1 MQLPIIY
8 FVKAQKTD
16 VNIQIMDRT
25 FSKLT
30 VEIPADPEHSAHT
43 YPIFT
48 GQDIFSMIGPVA
60 SEFHLPDRLIIV
72 TDQIVE
78 KLYATHLHA
87 ALLNFGFRP
96 DIITIPPGEANK
108 TLETVRYV
116 YDAMHQAGCGRD
128 TAIMAVGG
136 GIVGD
141 LAGFVAAT
149 YRRGIPFVQVPTTLL
164 AQVDSSVGGKV
175 GVNLPYGKNL
185 VGAFY
190 QPHFVFIDT
199 KTLSTLPERE
209 LRSGLAEVIKYGAI
223 LDHDLFTL
231 LKNTIDHLLK
241 PDITR
246 FTEIIERCCTL
257 KASVVE
263 KDERESGYR
272 EILNFGHTIG
282 HAIEACTDYSLLT
295 HGEAITYGMMVETQL
310 SVNHCGL
317 PADQARELCTLLCR
331 LSPPSLPVTMNVDQ
345 LYQTMYSDKKV
356 RSGVLRLSLINRI
369 GDATFGETPD
379 EHYIKQS
386 MRKLFSTCEDICVY

>member
-1 MQLPIIY
+1 
-8 FVKAQKTD
+8 
-16 VNIQIMDRT
+16 MDRT

-30 VEIPADPEHSAHT
+30 VQISESAEHSSHT

-48 GQDIFSMIGPVA
+48 GQDILSTIGPVA
-60 SEFHLPDRLIIV
+60 SEFHVPERVIII
-72 TDQIVE
+72 TDPTVE
-78 KLYATHLHA
+78 MLYATRVQA
-87 ALLNFGFRP
+87 ALSNYGFRP
-96 DIITIPPGEANK
+96 DIITIPSGEANK
-108 TLETVRYV
+108 TPETVREV
-116 YDAMHQAGCGRD
+116 YDKMHQAGCGRD
-128 TAIMAVGG
+128 TAVLAVGG

-149 YRRGIPFVQVPTTLL
+149 YRRGIPFIQVPTTLL

-185 VGAFY
+185 IGAFY
-190 QPHFVFIDT
+190 QPRFVFIDT
-199 KTLSTLPERE
+199 KTLTTLPDRE

-223 LDHDLFTL
+223 LDREL
-231 LKNTIDHLLK
+231 LSLLTSTIDDLLK
-241 PDITR
+241 PDVMR
-246 FTEIIERCCTL
+246 FPEIIERCCAL

-295 HGEAITYGMMVETQL
+295 HGEAITYGMMVETHL

-317 PADQARELCTLLCR
+317 PAADARAVCSLLLR
-331 LSPPSLPVTMNVDQ
+331 LSPPPLPETVDVDQ
-345 LYQTMYSDKKV
+345 LYETMYSDKKV
-356 RSGVLRLSLINRI
+356 RAGVLRFSLINKV

-379 EHYIKQS
+379 EHYVKQS
-386 MRKLFSTCEDICVY
+386 MRKVFTTGEDECIY